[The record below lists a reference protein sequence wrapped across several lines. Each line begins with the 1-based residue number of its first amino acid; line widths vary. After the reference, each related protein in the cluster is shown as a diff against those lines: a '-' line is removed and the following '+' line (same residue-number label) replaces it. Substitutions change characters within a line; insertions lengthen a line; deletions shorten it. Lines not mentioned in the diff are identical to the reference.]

1 METISKI
8 SEALQDIAAKR
19 GKPSAFVV
27 AEVKSVSGQTCEAE
41 VGGTLTLTDIRLTA
55 ADTGSDKALLVVPKV
70 GSQILLADLSGGQLR
85 ELVMVACTD
94 TESITING
102 GENGGL
108 VNIESLKDYLDAFKD
123 AVSNALSAIGTCA
136 GGSGTASGPAGKATF
151 DAAMTTAAQHLQA
164 LEDTAITH

>member
-70 GSQILLADLSGGQLR
+70 GSQILLADLSGGLLR

-108 VNIESLKDYLDAFKD
+108 VNIESLKDYLDAFKN
-123 AVSNALSAIGTCA
+123 AVSTALDAIGA
-136 GGSGTASGPAGKATF
+136 GSVASGPAGKASF
-151 DAAMTTAAQHLQA
+151 DAAMTTAQKHLQN

>member
-1 METISKI
+1 METINKI
-8 SEALQDIAAKR
+8 SEALQDIANKR
-19 GKPSAFVV
+19 GKPSAFIMATIKAVN
-27 AEVKSVSGQTCEAE
+27 GQTCEA
-41 VGGTLTLTDIRLTA
+41 VTGGTLTLTDIWLTA

-102 GENGGL
+102 GDNGGL
-108 VNIESLKDYLDAFKD
+108 VNIESLKNYLDAFKN
-123 AVSNALSAIGTCA
+123 AVLQALATIDSTAGSASSTPF
-136 GGSGTASGPAGKATF
+136 ST
-151 DAAMTTAAQHLQA
+151 AMTAAAQHLQN

>member
-41 VGGTLTLTDIRLTA
+41 VGGTLTLTDIWLTA

-108 VNIESLKDYLDAFKD
+108 VNIGSLKDYLDAFKN
-123 AVSNALSAIGTCA
+123 AVLQALATIDSTAGSASST
-136 GGSGTASGPAGKATF
+136 TF
-151 DAAMTTAAQHLQA
+151 STAMTTAAQHLQN
-164 LEDTAITH
+164 L